1 MYQQCSLHAPSRV
14 YIEFVETMSGLRNHS
29 FASGG
34 LLNPGRTLFCEYLY
48 KGWTNYQR
56 NCCYVCTSKTTQ
68 ISVVNDSQLITQE
81 EMYCS
86 LPTELYNFW
95 VCYQSVVWPNNDKTK
110 CAHNT
115 AILEGKPPLF
125 SLSVW
130 TAAFGLLFC
139 RFLNRRQ
146 FNWKSLNNISVPIH
160 GKVVLLSI
168 DDSMAL
174 IVAVAGV
181 CSVCGWWE
189 LEHYL

>member
-34 LLNPGRTLFCEYLY
+34 LLNPGRTLFYEYLY

-56 NCCYVCTSKTTQ
+56 NCCYVCTSKPTQ

-95 VCYQSVVWPNNDKTK
+95 VCYQSVVGQTMTK
-110 CAHNT
+110 QNART
-115 AILEGKPPLF
+115 IPRYSKG
-125 SLSVW
+125 
-130 TAAFGLLFC
+130 
-139 RFLNRRQ
+139 NRHSFRCPFELQ
-146 FNWKSLNNISVPIH
+146 HLDCSFA
-160 GKVVLLSI
+160 
-168 DDSMAL
+168 DSW
-174 IVAVAGV
+174 IVANSIGNRWITFLYQFMAKL
-181 CSVCGWWE
+181 CCFR
-189 LEHYL
+189 